1 MFSFATQFTQDLRM
15 LLRTTRLHNHV
26 RFLFFAALALLLVAF
41 HSGAAFAQAEG
52 GGGGDE
58 PLVLFM
64 LKALGWLFGP
74 MLMAISVAMMALVVL
89 LILDLRM
96 SSAIPPGFVDEF
108 TDTVNK
114 RKFKEAFD
122 MARNDP
128 SFLGQ
133 VLTSGMSRL
142 QYGLEDAREAA
153 MNTLESLKSDKEQKN
168 NYNAVIATLGPMFGL
183 VGTVYGMIKS
193 FSVLATAG
201 AQVNP
206 ARLADGISHALVVTL
221 FGVGVSIPAIF
232 FSAFF
237 KNRITRVCMDV
248 GHIADDLLTQM
259 YHNSK
264 KPAPPTTGPANP
276 PATTGPTPAPPAAQA
291 PAGRA

>member
-1 MFSFATQFTQDLRM
+1 M
-15 LLRTTRLHNHV
+15 LIPSSRLQQHS
-26 RFLFFAALALLLVAF
+26 RFLFVAGLALFLVA
-41 HSGAAFAQAEG
+41 SFANVAHAQESG
-52 GGGGDE
+52 GGGAKADE

-64 LKALGWLFGP
+64 INALGWIFGP
-74 MLMAISVAMMALVVL
+74 LLLAVSVALVALCVL
-89 LILDLRM
+89 LVLDLRM
-96 SSAIPPGFVDEF
+96 SAAIPPGFVDEF

-133 VLTSGMSRL
+133 VLTAGMSRL

-153 MNTLESLKSDKEQKN
+153 MNTLESIKSDKDQKN

-193 FSVLATAG
+193 FSVLASAT
-201 AQVNP
+201 QVQP
-206 ARLADGISHALVVTL
+206 SKLADGISHALVVTL
-221 FGVGVSIPAIF
+221 FGVALSIPAIF
-232 FSAFF
+232 FNAFF
-237 KNRITRVCMDV
+237 KNRITRVTMDV

-264 KPAPPTTGPANP
+264 KPATA
-276 PATTGPTPAPPAAQA
+276 PTPGAGGTVAAPPGA
-291 PAGRA
+291 PPQPGR

>member
-1 MFSFATQFTQDLRM
+1 M
-15 LLRTTRLHNHV
+15 LILPSRFQYRT
-26 RFLFFAALALLLVAF
+26 RFLFFAGLALAAVA
-41 HSGAAFAQAEG
+41 SFANVAHAQDG
-52 GGGGDE
+52 STTTTDE
-58 PLVLFM
+58 PLILFM
-64 LKALGWLFGP
+64 IKALGWIFGP
-74 MLMAISVAMMALVVL
+74 LLLAVSVSLVALVVL
-89 LILDLRM
+89 LALDLRM
-96 SSAIPPGFVDEF
+96 SAAIPPGFVDEF

-133 VLTSGMSRL
+133 VLTAGMSRL

-153 MNTLESLKSDKEQKN
+153 MNTLEAIKSDKDQKN

-183 VGTVYGMIKS
+183 VGTVYGMIQS
-193 FSVLATAG
+193 FKVLASAT
-201 AQVNP
+201 QVNP

-221 FGVGVSIPAIF
+221 FGVAISVPAIF
-232 FSAFF
+232 FNAFF
-237 KNRITRVCMDV
+237 RNRITRVTMDV

-264 KPAPPTTGPANP
+264 KPAAAASPGAPGVS
-276 PATTGPTPAPPAAQA
+276 APPGA
-291 PAGRA
+291 PPQAGR